1 MSLPVPSAHASS
13 SLSWCAK
20 SRPES
25 AGELLEGAER
35 SWGCCGL
42 DAAPTWL
49 SHPTF
54 LSLRHPPCSSGQQ
67 CQELI
72 RNLKAAA
79 EPGALALGAGGGT
92 GAWPALGVGGAQ
104 PVPVAIGFLGS
115 PPLCCGPQ
123 GVAGCSPGRWECL
136 WCSAWLWGLGW
147 AHVPLSPLP
156 EK

>member
-79 EPGALALGAGGGT
+79 EPGALALGAGGGH
-92 GAWPALGVGGAQ
+92 GRLASAWGR
-104 PVPVAIGFLGS
+104 
-115 PPLCCGPQ
+115 
-123 GVAGCSPGRWECL
+123 GCSASACGYWFPGVPSSVL
-136 WCSAWLWGLGW
+136 WSPRCSRVLPRPLGMLVVQRLAVGSGLGTRTPVT
-147 AHVPLSPLP
+147 AA
-156 EK
+156 